1 MSKFFL
7 SIATIISAILLNV
20 SSSYACRC
28 KDPVNTGAAYNK
40 ADLVIQGTVQK
51 LTGSIKTPEGSVA
64 EIAVDNAWKGKTSGL
79 IKVVNQ
85 RSCAYDFKSGKSY
98 LVYLHRVPNQ
108 KIYLTYICS
117 GNQVLSK
124 ANKSLKWLQA
134 NGKPANISH

>member
-1 MSKFFL
+1 MSKFL
-7 SIATIISAILLNV
+7 LAIATIISAILLNV

-28 KDPVNTGAAYNK
+28 KDPANTGIAYKK

-85 RSCAYDFKSGKSY
+85 RSCAYDFKAGQSY
-98 LVYLHRVPNQ
+98 LVFLHRVPNQ
-108 KIYLTYICS
+108 KIYLTYTCS
-117 GNQVLSK
+117 GNLAISK
-124 ANKSLKWLQA
+124 ANKSLKWLKVH
-134 NGKPANISH
+134 GKPVSISH